1 VKKPENKNQRA
12 LWSQPKSQK
21 PKSTRSALGIKSK
34 VKFKVDPDSAFVM
47 IEKGGV
53 IYVDTP
59 IKLNGQ
65 RWLNALK
72 IVKAEFKMR
81 NLRLVEF
88 HERCTVDSW
97 PVVVTAK
104 ESACN

>member
-1 VKKPENKNQRA
+1 MKKPENKNQSA

-47 IEKGGV
+47 IEKGG
-53 IYVDTP
+53 ILYVGEP

-65 RWLNALK
+65 MWLNALK
-72 IVKAEFKMR
+72 IVKYELKKR
-81 NLRLVEF
+81 GLRLIEF
-88 HERCTVDSW
+88 HERCGLKSW
-97 PVVVTAK
+97 PAVVTAK
-104 ESACN
+104 AI